1 MSAEHPIRVLFVCT
15 GNSARS
21 IMAEALLRHW
31 GRERFLAFSAGSTP
45 RGEVHP
51 LTLEML
57 RRHRLPTEGLRNKSW
72 DEFAGQGKADL
83 DLVVTVCDQAAG
95 EACPLLPGTPV
106 QVHWGI
112 PDPAAVQGSQE
123 EQLRAFREA
132 YSALDTRVKL
142 LTALRDDHFIHLRE
156 AGMLDELERIHREA
170 EVGTEGI

>member
-1 MSAEHPIRVLFVCT
+1 MTAENPIRVLFVCT

-31 GRERFLAFSAGSTP
+31 GKERFQAFSAGAHP

-57 RRHRLPTEGLRNKSW
+57 SRHRLPTEGLRNKSW
-72 DEFAGQGKADL
+72 DEFTGAGKADL
-83 DLVVTVCDQAAG
+83 DLVVTVCDEAAG
-95 EACPLLPGTPV
+95 ETCPVLPGTPV

-112 PDPAAVQGSQE
+112 PDPAAVRGSEE
-123 EQLRAFREA
+123 EQLKAFRDA

-142 LTALRDDHFIHLRE
+142 LTALRDDHFQHLRE
-156 AGMLDELERIHREA
+156 SGLRDELERIHKDA
-170 EVGTEGI
+170 NADA